1 MIAPRLRPGYQL
13 GELLIA
19 LALFT
24 LVAGLVLTALVT
36 GHRAL
41 ADGRRALTLCL
52 AAAALDREIRSAST
66 VLEPAVSRSSERLI
80 LQTSGHRTSYGVEG
94 QDLVATSAGV
104 RRVLARGV
112 DAVVFLY
119 RGGHGGI
126 IRYFIDC
133 ENAPLLSA
141 SPLGGPP

>member
-1 MIAPRLRPGYQL
+1 MSLPRPRAGYQL

-52 AAAALDREIRSAST
+52 TAAALDREIRSAS
-66 VLEPAVSRSSERLI
+66 VVVEPLVGRSADRLI
-80 LQTSGHRTSYGVEG
+80 LRTASRRTSYEVEG
-94 QDLVATSAGV
+94 NDLVATSAGV

-119 RGGHGGI
+119 RGGRGGI
-126 IRYFIDC
+126 VRYFLDC
-133 ENAPLLSA
+133 DGAPLLSA
-141 SPLGGPP
+141 SPLGVAP